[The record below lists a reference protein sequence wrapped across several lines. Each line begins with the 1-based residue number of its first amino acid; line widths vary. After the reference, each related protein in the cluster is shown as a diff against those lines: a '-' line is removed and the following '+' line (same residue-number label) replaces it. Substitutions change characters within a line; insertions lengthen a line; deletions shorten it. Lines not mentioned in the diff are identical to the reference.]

1 MSRGTSANLRP
12 WPTGDSSGE
21 VLSSLGHVVV
31 IGGGIA
37 GASAAYFLSET
48 SAVDRVTLVEAEPQL
63 AYHTTGRSAAMLT
76 QSNRAA
82 PIRSLIHASLQFLHD
97 PPASLADH
105 PVLELRGLMMVA
117 TTLALYEELDVH
129 LVAGTPTANP
139 VAEINLAEAAE
150 LAPHIGFGPDHR
162 VTYEPR
168 AHEIDV
174 AALHQIYIRGLRS
187 NDGSILTSRRVDAAR
202 PEGDRWEI
210 ETTAGSLTADVIVN
224 AAGAWGDRVA
234 VTAGIAPVGLRPL
247 RRTAFMV
254 SSPFED
260 SERYPFVTAVDYGWY
275 LRPDG
280 TQFLCSP
287 GDEIPSEP
295 CDARPE
301 EADIAIGI
309 ERLNANTHM
318 NIRSINSSWAGL
330 RTFSPDRSMVIGPE
344 CGGEN
349 FFWCVG
355 QGGAGI
361 QSSPGVGQLVADLL
375 TTGAPGPAF
384 ADDELDIATLLPDR
398 FRK

>member
-1 MSRGTSANLRP
+1 MR
-12 WPTGDSSGE
+12 
-21 VLSSLGHVVV
+21 SLGDVVV

-48 SAVDRVTLVEAEPQL
+48 SAADRITLVEAEAQL
-63 AYHTTGRSAAMLT
+63 AYHTTGRSAALLT
-76 QSNRAA
+76 ENNRAA
-82 PIRSLIHASLQFLHD
+82 PIRPLIRAGLEFLHD
-97 PPASLADH
+97 PPATLADY
-105 PVLELRGLMMVA
+105 PVLEPRGLMMVA
-117 TTLALYEELDVH
+117 TTPALYEELDVQ
-129 LVAGTPTANP
+129 LAADTTTANP
-139 VAEINLAEAAE
+139 VAEVTVAEAAE
-150 LAPHIGFGPDHR
+150 LAPHIAFGPDHR
-162 VTYEPR
+162 VMYEPR
-168 AHEIDV
+168 AHDIDV
-174 AALHQIYIRGLRS
+174 AALHQIYVRGLRS
-187 NDGSILTSRRVDAAR
+187 NGVSILTSRRVDAAR
-202 PEGDRWEI
+202 AERDRWQI

-234 VTAGIAPVGLRPL
+234 STAGIAPIGLRPL

-260 SERYPFVTAVDYGWY
+260 SALYPFVAAVDFGWY

-280 TQFLCSP
+280 HQFLCSP
-287 GDEIPSEP
+287 GDETPSEP
-295 CDARPE
+295 CDARPDE
-301 EADIAIGI
+301 VDIAIAI
-309 ERLNANTHM
+309 ERLNANTYM

-344 CGGEN
+344 PGREN

-375 TTGAPGPAF
+375 TAEAPGPAF
-384 ADDELDIATLLPDR
+384 AFDELDVAALLPDR